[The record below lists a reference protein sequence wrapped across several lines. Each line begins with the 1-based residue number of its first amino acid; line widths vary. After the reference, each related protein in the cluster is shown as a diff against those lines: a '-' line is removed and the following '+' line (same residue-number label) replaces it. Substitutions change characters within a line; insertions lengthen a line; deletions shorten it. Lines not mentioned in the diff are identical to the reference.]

1 MPSSQF
7 NILLLLVFCTCTC
20 SCNSDG
26 VFNRSGDISAVRE
39 TDRLILE
46 AGEEAGNRPDSALKK
61 LNSVLAMSAEL
72 TLPDTTWC
80 NYYISRATALYYG
93 DSLEASIQC
102 FRLALEKANE
112 AKSGCHKARVY
123 MEMSEPLQLL
133 SEQEAATGYLEKA
146 VHIFDSL
153 GMAASSAS
161 AKVRLG
167 AAYGINGQF
176 EEAARAF
183 IEADEVLSN
192 YEERNPGAL
201 SALYINISNN
211 FASIGSEVESGVYAK
226 KALEMA
232 EMAKDTPN
240 IAIALTNLG
249 VYYRYTHPDS
259 ALIYYRRAAG
269 LQRTI
274 ENRLSTLY
282 NLANIY
288 LDQKDFVRANTLFDS
303 VLVISESI
311 PMPKGVVMELSGKAT
326 AASESGDY
334 NKSTAFLKRAQK
346 MADSL
351 GFRDLQLRFAQARY
365 YVDIKNGRN
374 TAALQSL
381 RDWMSL
387 KDSMAVNEKTNAVH
401 AIEKKYQI
409 QRREMEISRLQE
421 TRKWQEEQVSDNRTI
436 AILALIIAIVAIL
449 FAYFYAHRSKTR
461 REAYRQLIEKYEE
474 YSRRHAQEVTRLS
487 QPAGREQD
495 NASRQLVKRIHEL
508 FQKEQPYLDPGLKV
522 DTLAEKLGVS
532 YRTLN
537 NALKEVEG
545 STFVKL
551 INRYRVEAVIGMF
564 RQPEFDVIKTQ
575 AIAQQAGFGS
585 VNAFYEAFQEITGVQ
600 PSHFRKILAEKS
612 VGQYGELPGQ
622 TISPEN
628 T

>member
-7 NILLLLVFCTCTC
+7 NILLLLVFCTC

-26 VFNRSGDISAVRE
+26 IFNRSGDISAVRE

-46 AGEEAGNRPDSALKK
+46 AGKEAGNRPDSALRK

-167 AAYGINGQF
+167 AAYGMNGQF
-176 EEAARAF
+176 EAAARAF

-192 YEERNPGAL
+192 DEERNPGAL
-201 SALYINISNN
+201 GALYTNISNN
-211 FASIGSEVESGVYAK
+211 FAAIGSEAESGVYAR
-226 KALEMA
+226 KALEMS

-259 ALIYYRRAAG
+259 ALIYYQRAAG

-288 LDQKDFVRANTLFDS
+288 LDQKNFVRANTLFDS

-311 PMPKGVVMELSGKAT
+311 PMPKGVVMALSGKAT

-381 RDWMSL
+381 RDWMLL

-401 AIEKKYQI
+401 TIEKKYQI

-421 TRKWQEEQVSDNRTI
+421 ARHWQEIKVRDNRII
-436 AILALIIAIVAIL
+436 AILSVLSAVIAALM
-449 FAYFYAHRSKTR
+449 AYFYASLSRKR
-461 REAYRQLIEKYEE
+461 KEAYRLLMQQYEE
-474 YSRRHAQEVTRLS
+474 TSRRHALEVKQLLVSTTQPDGQEAS
-487 QPAGREQD
+487 PARE
-495 NASRQLVKRIHEL
+495 LVRKIHEL
-508 FQKEQPYLDPGLKV
+508 FQTGRPYLDSQLKV
-522 DTLAEKLGVS
+522 DQLAEKLGVS

-545 STFVKL
+545 STFNRF
-551 INRYRVEAVIGMF
+551 INRYRVEAVIQMF
-564 RQPEFDVIKTQ
+564 KQPEFDMIKTQ
-575 AIAQQAGFGS
+575 AIAENAGFGS
-585 VNAFYEAFQEITGVQ
+585 VNSFYEAFQEITGMQ
-600 PSHFRKILAEKS
+600 PGQFRKMLAEKRDD
-612 VGQYGELPGQ
+612 
-622 TISPEN
+622 
-628 T
+628 

>member
-1 MPSSQF
+1 MLRF
-7 NILLLLVFCTCTC
+7 KINILLLLVSC
-20 SCNSDG
+20 SYGCISDG
-26 VFNRSGDISAVRE
+26 TFDRSGNTSAVRE
-39 TDRLILE
+39 TERMIFNAGREVDNHPDISLAIL
-46 AGEEAGNRPDSALKK
+46 DSVRIMSEGLK
-61 LNSVLAMSAEL
+61 
-72 TLPDTTWC
+72 LPDTTWC
-80 NYYISRATALYYG
+80 DYHIFRGMALYYS
-93 DSLEASIQC
+93 DSVESSIRS
-102 FRLALEKANE
+102 FRQALVKAE
-112 AKSGCHKARVY
+112 EIKSGFHTAKTCL
-123 MEMSEPLQLL
+123 EISEPLQLL
-133 SEQEAATGYLEKA
+133 SENEAVTRYLERA
-146 VHIFDSL
+146 VHTFDSL

-167 AAYGINGQF
+167 AAYGMNGQF
-176 EEAARAF
+176 EAAARAF

-192 YEERNPGAL
+192 DEERNPGAL
-201 SALYINISNN
+201 GALYTNISNN
-211 FASIGSEVESGVYAK
+211 FAAIGSEAESGVYAQ
-226 KALEMA
+226 KALEMS

-303 VLVISESI
+303 VQVISESI
-311 PMPKGVVMELSGKAT
+311 PMPKGVVMALSGKAT

-387 KDSMAVNEKTNAVH
+387 KDSMAINDKTNAVH
-401 AIEKKYQI
+401 VIEKKYQI

-449 FAYFYAHRSKTR
+449 FAYFYAHLSKTR

-474 YSRRHAQEVTRLS
+474 SSRRHAQEVSRLS
-487 QPAGREQD
+487 QPAGREHD

-612 VGQYGELPGQ
+612 VGQYSELPGQ

-628 T
+628 A